1 MSLKKFLRVLWRE
14 KSVVVGMTV
23 LVTAMTVFWG
33 LFRAPAYK
41 VYLNLEVKRVN
52 QPETKDYQYDQYYA
66 LQADNL
72 VTDTVYSWTRSKN
85 FKAAV
90 LTEAGFSETG
100 QKQGGDFLAS
110 RKLSSQN
117 LELEITADNRKTVL
131 SLAKILEDM
140 LKNRVANLNQDS
152 AGKPSF
158 AVSIQESEVQVVF
171 INLLFLSLVSFCG
184 GIILGVFLAL
194 LFFYLET

>member
-14 KSVVVGMTV
+14 KSVVLGMMT
-23 LVTAMTVFWG
+23 LVTVISLFWG

-41 VYLNLEVKRVN
+41 IYLNLEVKRTN
-52 QPETKDYQYDQYYA
+52 QPETDDYQYDQYYA

-72 VTDTVYSWTRSKN
+72 VTDTVYSWTRSKS

-90 LTEAGFSETG
+90 LAEAGFSEAG
-100 QKQGGDFLAS
+100 QKEGKNFLAG

-131 SLAKILEDM
+131 SLAKILDDT
-140 LKNRVANLNQDS
+140 LKDRVENLNQNS

-158 AVSIQESEVQVVF
+158 TVSIQKSEVQIVLV
-171 INLLFLSLVSFCG
+171 NLFFLSAAAASS

-194 LFFYLET
+194 LFFYLEK